1 MPIRKPPP
9 QTPPPAEG
17 GLGGKIK
24 NSFVRWFAEVSE
36 GFFEFATFILGRGAE
51 VILDVMG
58 QAFAPVLRPILQTAI
73 DSGRVPPELLPL
85 LEEMMDPSGEI
96 AAILGGA
103 SGGAAAGGLIS
114 STAGPFLLLLQY
126 EIQRKANQARLD
138 PSSAI
143 NLIFRQPGEL
153 GLAEG
158 DLRDMGWD
166 DRHIDAFKTLAELL
180 PSGSDIVR
188 FANREAYDDGY
199 ASRWGSDQ
207 EFPTAATPDL
217 EKIGMKPETFAK
229 QWRAHWGIPSV
240 GQGFTML
247 HRLRP
252 GTGGPEFGPEQLR
265 DLLFAQDVMPGWRKF
280 IEAISFS
287 PFTRVDARRMWDVGA
302 LSDDELLAAYQDVGF
317 DLDKAAK
324 MVLFTKLFERM
335 PELRARFRNGWISS
349 DEFLAELIGFGV
361 APDRAQTILET
372 ATKAESPARTQK
384 ERDLT
389 KADILKGVKRE
400 TLTDAE
406 GVEML
411 VSIGFSA
418 PEAEYLIIINAPV
431 DKRVTAEKDRVVSKA
446 DVLTGLKE
454 GVLTRDQAF
463 DRLLR
468 LRYIPVDAELILSI
482 FEARVIGPAPAEQ
495 RQLTKADIV
504 KGVATELLTR
514 GEGFASLIAVGY
526 TEEQS
531 DFILTINI
539 EEEAASPISFQ
550 EFKKIVDAQRRA
562 DGETTTPV
570 SQAVIL
576 AEQAVNRLK
585 AQLAAMRRQLRSED
599 DMAPVIGDLGVAEV
613 ELLAAL
619 TGTEPEAEEA
629 PAPGV

>member
-1 MPIRKPPP
+1 PGRRRPPR
-9 QTPPPAEG
+9 
-17 GLGGKIK
+17 
-24 NSFVRWFAEVSE
+24 RW
-36 GFFEFATFILGRGAE
+36 LGRAHRRFE
-51 VILDVMG
+51 V
-58 QAFAPVLRPILQTAI
+58 
-73 DSGRVPPELLPL
+73 
-85 LEEMMDPSGEI
+85 
-96 AAILGGA
+96 
-103 SGGAAAGGLIS
+103 
-114 STAGPFLLLLQY
+114 
-126 EIQRKANQARLD
+126 
-138 PSSAI
+138 
-143 NLIFRQPGEL
+143 
-153 GLAEG
+153 
-158 DLRDMGWD
+158 
-166 DRHIDAFKTLAELL
+166 LAELL

-217 EKIGMKPETFAK
+217 EKIGRKPETFAK
-229 QWRAHWGIPSV
+229 QWRAHWIIPSV

-252 GTGGPEFGPEQLR
+252 GTGGPEFGSTELK

-302 LSDDELLAAYQDVGF
+302 LDDAELHSAYQDVGF
-317 DLDKAAK
+317 DTDKATK

-372 ATKAESPARTQK
+372 ATKAEGPARTQK

-400 TLTDAE
+400 TLSDAE
-406 GVEML
+406 GVELL
-411 VSIGFSA
+411 VGIGFSV
-418 PEAEYLIIINAPV
+418 PEAEFLIEINAPA
-431 DKRVTAEKDRVVSKA
+431 DKKVTAEKDRVVSKA
-446 DVLTGLKE
+446 DVLTGLSQ

-482 FEARVIGPAPAEQ
+482 FEARLAGPRPAVE

-504 KGVATELLTR
+504 KGVTAELLTR

-539 EEEAASPISFQ
+539 EEAAASPVSFQ
-550 EFKKIVDAQRRA
+550 EFKRMTDAQRRA
-562 DGETTTPV
+562 DGKTVLPI

-576 AEQAVNRLK
+576 AEQAVNRLE
-585 AQLAAMRRQLRSED
+585 ARIAAMRRQLRSED
-599 DMAPVIGDLGVAEV
+599 DMAPVIGELGVAEV

-619 TGTEPEAEEA
+619 TGTEPEAEET
-629 PAPGV
+629 PTPGV